1 MTSATS
7 LSACQAACATT
18 PSYGCEAILFAQSDG
33 RCYRKR
39 HVDVSKCSP
48 DSELDLY
55 LRTDT
60 RPSSLAIPLI
70 VDTDMSFDVDD
81 ALALCMAHALHDLG
95 EADLLAVM
103 HNTGEALLSSG
114 GLTLIATLLVCF

>member
-55 LRTDT
+55 LRTDA

-103 HNTGEALLSSG
+103 HNTGEASLSSHQEG
-114 GLTLIATLLVCF
+114 SLS